1 MQLHGPAPRL
11 SNITSP
17 EKEVRNYCGLQHCYA
32 TATPTTGERDYQPV
46 RTSEMP
52 VALLHDLPWDN
63 EQAKARFMS
72 EAGEQAKLVGR
83 EIFSSVEE
91 FLTVLE
97 DDMPSKVD
105 RFKLLVS
112 FSTDVYV
119 GETNLY
125 GERVPTGGRSSASR
139 FVQSSDTRDPIPIQ
153 LFDYL

>member
-1 MQLHGPAPRL
+1 
-11 SNITSP
+11 
-17 EKEVRNYCGLQHCYA
+17 
-32 TATPTTGERDYQPV
+32 
-46 RTSEMP
+46 MP

-72 EAGEQAKLVGR
+72 EAGEQAKLLGR

-153 LFDYL
+153 LFDYLSMGRDLVGDGDHPYMSAAVAGASFVLLRHGFKKT

>member
-1 MQLHGPAPRL
+1 
-11 SNITSP
+11 
-17 EKEVRNYCGLQHCYA
+17 
-32 TATPTTGERDYQPV
+32 
-46 RTSEMP
+46 MP

-153 LFDYL
+153 LFDYLSMGRDLVGDGDHPYMSAAVAGASFVLLRHGFKKT